1 MAEKLSRLK
10 AIRGG
15 HRGVV
20 TKYEK
25 EATMI
30 TVERDF
36 GERGCFTYLNYSMF
50 VGGKTEDIKYDRSGG
65 FDTL

>member
-10 AIRGG
+10 AIRGS
-15 HRGVV
+15 HLGVV

-25 EATMI
+25 EATKI
-30 TVERDF
+30 IVNETLAKKD
-36 GERGCFTYLNYSMF
+36 MF